1 MLGFSLQ
8 KILVLVAVV
17 GAVWYGF
24 KLISRLQEA
33 RDLEVRGQANGARRP
48 GKGRPAKGSGGSD
61 AQPEDLI
68 QCPVCATYVAARGA
82 GRCDRSDCPY

>member
-8 KILVLVAVV
+8 KLLVLAAVV

-33 RDLEVRGQANGARRP
+33 RKLEARGQAGGARRTAP
-48 GKGRPAKGSGGSD
+48 GRSAKASG
-61 AQPEDLI
+61 AAKHEPEDLV
-68 QCPVCATYVAARGA
+68 QCPVCATYVAAQGA
-82 GRCDRSDCPY
+82 GSCDRPDCPY